1 MKITVSHIGRTFKL
15 TAVTFCPEA
24 KCFYRGET
32 RNKDVAIPVSQ
43 ARNVHGVIDDL
54 ERAGF
59 IELDKESFEAAGC

>member
-1 MKITVSHIGRTFKL
+1 MIITVSYIGRTFNL

-43 ARNVHGVIDDL
+43 ARNVHYVINDL
-54 ERAGF
+54 EKAGF
-59 IELDKESFEAAGC
+59 TELEEEAFEAASC